1 MISRRGKDCAVKF
14 SKSADHEVVELILRE
29 EPAPGAR
36 IALRDPVGVEG
47 DWIVIDRRPDPHGW
61 RVTAVR
67 CLPACRKHSGAGGR
81 P

>member
-1 MISRRGKDCAVKF
+1 VKF
-14 SKSADHEVVELILRE
+14 SKTADHEVVELILRE

-36 IALRDPVGVEG
+36 IALRDPVGEEG